1 MKRILLS
8 LLALF
13 FLILLLLSPGTALE
27 GARKGL
33 LLWAYTVLPT
43 LLPFMIGT
51 GVIAAMGAVGLV
63 VKPFSPLLSG
73 VFHFSQPAGFVFL
86 TGLLCGYPM
95 GAKMDRDL
103 LERGQIS
110 WEEACYLLSI
120 CNHPSP
126 MFLTGYTVMEGQKLL
141 PPSIKISSFSLPCS
155 PLSSSFFP
163 FLIWQGIIMIKNPK
177 KNRKIRPSVWSG
189 VSHTAPNF
197 LSFSLDEHLMSCLE
211 NYGKKS
217 GFYIML
223 FSILSLYF
231 LTAPSRP
238 CYFKT
243 CSYGAFRDH
252 YRDPNHLRTYIRS
265 HWSALSHCKCCFW
278 RYQRYFPDPQCSYNA
293 QRQKKNAGLSIRH
306 YIFWKAL
313 HSLLS
318 CVFFWILLKI

>member
-141 PPSIKISSFSLPCS
+141 PPSIKF
-155 PLSSSFFP
+155 PLFPFLAAFIFQFFP

-177 KNRKIRPSVWSG
+177 
-189 VSHTAPNF
+189 
-197 LSFSLDEHLMSCLE
+197 
-211 NYGKKS
+211 
-217 GFYIML
+217 
-223 FSILSLYF
+223 
-231 LTAPSRP
+231 
-238 CYFKT
+238 
-243 CSYGAFRDH
+243 
-252 YRDPNHLRTYIRS
+252 RTG
-265 HWSALSHCKCCFW
+265 
-278 RYQRYFPDPQCSYNA
+278 RYV
-293 QRQKKNAGLSIRH
+293 
-306 YIFWKAL
+306 
-313 HSLLS
+313 LLS
-318 CVFFWILLKI
+318 GPVSLTQHPFLPSPWMST

>member
-73 VFHFSQPAGFVFL
+73 VFHFSQSAGFVFL

-95 GAKMDRDL
+95 GAKMDQDL

-141 PPSIKISSFSLPCS
+141 PPCS
-155 PLSSSFFP
+155 PLSSSF
-163 FLIWQGIIMIKNPK
+163 
-177 KNRKIRPSVWSG
+177 
-189 VSHTAPNF
+189 SHF
-197 LSFSLDEHLMSCLE
+197 LS
-211 NYGKKS
+211 G
-217 GFYIML
+217 
-223 FSILSLYF
+223 
-231 LTAPSRP
+231 
-238 CYFKT
+238 
-243 CSYGAFRDH
+243 
-252 YRDPNHLRTYIRS
+252 
-265 HWSALSHCKCCFW
+265 
-278 RYQRYFPDPQCSYNA
+278 
-293 QRQKKNAGLSIRH
+293 
-306 YIFWKAL
+306 KAL
-313 HSLLS
+313 L
-318 CVFFWILLKI
+318 

>member
-141 PPSIKISSFSLPCS
+141 PPSIKF
-155 PLSSSFFP
+155 PLFPFLADFIFQFFP

-177 KNRKIRPSVWSG
+177 
-189 VSHTAPNF
+189 
-197 LSFSLDEHLMSCLE
+197 
-211 NYGKKS
+211 
-217 GFYIML
+217 
-223 FSILSLYF
+223 
-231 LTAPSRP
+231 
-238 CYFKT
+238 
-243 CSYGAFRDH
+243 
-252 YRDPNHLRTYIRS
+252 RTG
-265 HWSALSHCKCCFW
+265 
-278 RYQRYFPDPQCSYNA
+278 RYV
-293 QRQKKNAGLSIRH
+293 
-306 YIFWKAL
+306 
-313 HSLLS
+313 LLS
-318 CVFFWILLKI
+318 GPVSLTQHPFLPSPWMST

>member
-126 MFLTGYTVMEGQKLL
+126 MFLTGYTVMEGHYYDKK
-141 PPSIKISSFSLPCS
+141 S
-155 PLSSSFFP
+155 
-163 FLIWQGIIMIKNPK
+163 K

-189 VSHTAPNF
+189 VSHTAPIS
-197 LSFSLDEHLMSCLE
+197 SFSLDEHLMSCLE
-211 NYGKKS
+211 TMEKIGL
-217 GFYIML
+217 YIML
-223 FSILSLYF
+223 FSILSLYLF
-231 LTAPSRP
+231 KLPLPGPVILKPALMGLLEITTGIQTICEHTSGLTGLLLVTASV
-238 CYFKT
+238 
-243 CSYGAFRDH
+243 AFGGISGIFQ
-252 YRDPNHLRTYIRS
+252 TRS
-265 HWSALSHCKCCFW
+265 VLTMHSG
-278 RYQRYFPDPQCSYNA
+278 R
-293 QRQKKNAGLSIRH
+293 KNAGLSIRH

>member
-126 MFLTGYTVMEGQKLL
+126 MLYSDGRTEA
-141 PPSIKISSFSLPCS
+141 PSTFHKISSFSLPCS
-155 PLSSSFFP
+155 PLSSSF
-163 FLIWQGIIMIKNPK
+163 
-177 KNRKIRPSVWSG
+177 
-189 VSHTAPNF
+189 SHF
-197 LSFSLDEHLMSCLE
+197 LS
-211 NYGKKS
+211 G
-217 GFYIML
+217 
-223 FSILSLYF
+223 
-231 LTAPSRP
+231 
-238 CYFKT
+238 
-243 CSYGAFRDH
+243 
-252 YRDPNHLRTYIRS
+252 
-265 HWSALSHCKCCFW
+265 
-278 RYQRYFPDPQCSYNA
+278 
-293 QRQKKNAGLSIRH
+293 
-306 YIFWKAL
+306 KAL
-313 HSLLS
+313 L
-318 CVFFWILLKI
+318 